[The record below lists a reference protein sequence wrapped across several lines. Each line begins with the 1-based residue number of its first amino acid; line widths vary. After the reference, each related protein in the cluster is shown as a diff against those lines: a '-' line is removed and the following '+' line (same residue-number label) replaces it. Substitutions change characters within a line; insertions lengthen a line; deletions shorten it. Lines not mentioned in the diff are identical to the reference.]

1 MSNTRE
7 KMLKIF
13 NDLNNMATSINE
25 AHDINLS
32 DIRNLDDCLWTLR
45 KEFGIIPQ
53 KDDDG
58 SPMWYMDF
66 ILEEEKT
73 NAKRKK

>member
-13 NDLNNMATSINE
+13 NDLNNMATSIDE
-25 AHDINLS
+25 ARDINLS
-32 DIRNLDDCLWTLR
+32 DIRNLNDCLWTLR

-58 SPMWYMDF
+58 MPQWYMDF
-66 ILEEEKT
+66 ILEKEKT

>member
-13 NDLNNMATSINE
+13 NHLNNMATSINE

-58 SPMWYMDF
+58 SPMWCMDF